1 MILRELT
8 SVAIITMGIVSA
20 VYIFFWDRN
29 DDDSCLSACIF
40 CRNVLIDC
48 EPTLN
53 KNIPEDG
60 V

>member
-48 EPTLN
+48 EPILK
-53 KNIPEDG
+53 KNISEDG